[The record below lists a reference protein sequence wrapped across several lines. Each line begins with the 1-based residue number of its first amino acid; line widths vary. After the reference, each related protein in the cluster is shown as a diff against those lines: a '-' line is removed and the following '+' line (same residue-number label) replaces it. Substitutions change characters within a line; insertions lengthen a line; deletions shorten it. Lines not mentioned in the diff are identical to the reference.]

1 MLNLIWNERFAHL
14 QSVHCLFILLFF
26 LDVNETRW
34 KLNKRLVFVN
44 DYKENSLE
52 KSSIVC

>member
-44 DYKENSLE
+44 DYKENSFE